1 MFFKGRAEQNR
12 IWLVHESVCII
23 YLREIRIIIL
33 KMLRND
39 VKVQYFIGVDYGGG
53 RRGSASGAIWPWLWA
68 AP

>member
-39 VKVQYFIGVDYGGG
+39 VKVRYFIGVDNGGE
-53 RRGSASGAIWPWLWA
+53 RRGSASGEIWPWLWA